1 MTPCIKCN
9 VEFEPEGRKR
19 TCNLCSLR
27 KYELVERLRV
37 VNGRKD
43 RVVGRL
49 NAARIAYDQTINDLQ
64 KKTKQ
69 LEADQARLILYV
81 EAIKKESDDENELR
95 LENKRLQDKV
105 KVSRESLGKIAVYV
119 TNHLL
124 TFRKVPNF
132 PKNKDVHYHGCMCT
146 RQNQGEA
153 IPVEGAQ
160 IGEQL
165 DFIATEYRRMEC
177 HCADLEQQ
185 VLEKALD
192 LEERPAPTKSQRRN
206 MRKRQLK
213 VQDAVPPPAYVAE

>member
-1 MTPCIKCN
+1 MPPCSKCN
-9 VEFEPEGRKR
+9 VEFEPVGRKR

-37 VNGRKD
+37 VIRQED

-64 KKTKQ
+64 KKTEK

-105 KVSRESLGKIAVYV
+105 KVSRESLRKIAVYV
-119 TNHLL
+119 MNHLL

-132 PKNKDVHYHGCMCT
+132 PKNKDVHNSDT
-146 RQNQGEA
+146 QKNEREA
-153 IPVEGAQ
+153 VSEEGGQ